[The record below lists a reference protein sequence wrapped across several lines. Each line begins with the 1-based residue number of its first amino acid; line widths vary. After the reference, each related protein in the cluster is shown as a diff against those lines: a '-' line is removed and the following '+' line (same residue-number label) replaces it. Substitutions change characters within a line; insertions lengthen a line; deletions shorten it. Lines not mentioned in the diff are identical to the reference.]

1 MPIITFWSETREE
14 TAKTL
19 SIVAAATHMA
29 INHQFK
35 ILVLSTAFE
44 DDTLENCF
52 WDMKEGKKS
61 KIKITD
67 TKKINIDSG
76 LEGLQKL
83 YMSNRLTPD
92 QISNYTKVV
101 FANNRLEVIP
111 ISKTTTYET
120 YEKTLKIYEDVI
132 EAANMYY
139 DYVFVDL
146 NKGFRYPELTKILDI
161 SDLIVVNLTQR
172 IKIID
177 NYMKLREENPMFKQ
191 PNVMLLLGRYDK
203 YSKYSAKNVS
213 RYMGEKK
220 LISTV
225 PYNTL
230 FFEACGEGDAAD
242 YFLKFKTT
250 DVKDRNGFFISE
262 IAKLNDNI
270 INTIQMLQ
278 RNKR

>member
-1 MPIITFWSETREE
+1 MSIITFWSETREE

-52 WDMKEGKKS
+52 WDIKQGKKN
-61 KIKITD
+61 KIKITE
-67 TKKINIDSG
+67 TKKVNIDSG

-83 YMSNRLTPD
+83 YMSNRLTPE
-92 QISNYTKVV
+92 QIPNYTKVV
-101 FANNRLEVIP
+101 FANNRLEVLP
-111 ISKTTTYET
+111 ISKATTYET
-120 YEKTLKIYEDVI
+120 YEKTLKLYEDI
-132 EAANMYY
+132 ILSANKYY
-139 DYVFVDL
+139 DFVFVDL
-146 NKGFRYPELTKILDI
+146 NKGFRYPELTKILEI

-177 NYMKLREENPMFKQ
+177 NFMKLREENQMFKKD
-191 PNVMLLLGRYDK
+191 NIMLLLGRYDK

-220 LISTV
+220 VINTI

-230 FFEACGEGDAAD
+230 FWESCGEGEVAD
-242 YFLKFKTT
+242 YFLKFKNI
-250 DVKDRNGFFISE
+250 DIKDRNGFFINE
-262 IAKLNDNI
+262 ISKLNENMI
-270 INTIQMLQ
+270 STIQMLQ

>member
-29 INHQFK
+29 INHQLK
-35 ILVLSTAFE
+35 ILILSTAFG

-52 WDMKEGKKS
+52 WDMKQGKKN
-61 KIKITD
+61 KIKITEQ
-67 TKKINIDSG
+67 KVNIDSG

-92 QISNYTKVV
+92 QIPNYTKVV
-101 FANNRLEVIP
+101 FANNRLEVLP

-120 YEKTLKIYEDVI
+120 YEKNLKLYEDII
-132 EAANMYY
+132 EAADRFY

-146 NKGFRYPELTKILDI
+146 NKGFRYPELTRILEK
-161 SDLIVVNLTQR
+161 SDLIVMNLTQR

-177 NYMKLREENPMFKQ
+177 SYMKLREENPMFRA
-191 PNVMLLLGRYDK
+191 PNVMLVLGRYDK

-230 FFEACGEGDAAD
+230 FFEACGEGDAAE

-250 DVKDRNGFFISE
+250 DVKDRNGFFVSE
-262 IAKLNDNI
+262 IAKLNENMLS
-270 INTIQMLQ
+270 TLQMLQ

>member
-1 MPIITFWSETREE
+1 MSIITFWSETREE

-29 INHQFK
+29 INHQLK

-52 WDMKEGKKS
+52 WDKKEEKKS
-61 KIKITD
+61 KIKITE
-67 TKKINIDSG
+67 KKINIDSG

-83 YMSNRLTPD
+83 YMSNRLTPE
-92 QISNYTKVV
+92 QIPDYTKVV
-101 FANNRLEVIP
+101 FANNRLEVLP
-111 ISKTTTYET
+111 ISKATTYET
-120 YEKTLKIYEDVI
+120 YEKTLKTYEDII
-132 EAANMYY
+132 ESANRYY
-139 DYVFVDL
+139 DFVFVDL

-161 SDLIVVNLTQR
+161 SDLVVVNLTQR
-172 IKIID
+172 VKIID
-177 NYMKLREENPMFKQ
+177 NFMKLRQENPIFKKD
-191 PNVMLLLGRYDK
+191 NVMILLGRYDK
-203 YSKYSAKNVS
+203 YSKYSAKNVT

-220 LISTV
+220 VINTV

-230 FFEACGEGDAAD
+230 FFEACGEGDVAD
-242 YFLKFKTT
+242 YFLKFKTM

-262 IAKLNDNI
+262 IARLNENM

>member
-29 INHQFK
+29 INHQYK
-35 ILVLSTAFE
+35 ILMLSTAFE

-52 WDMKEGKKS
+52 WDIKQGKKS
-61 KIKITD
+61 KIKITE
-67 TKKINIDSG
+67 KRINIDSG

-83 YMSNRLTPD
+83 YMSNRLTPE
-92 QISNYTKVV
+92 QITDYTKVV
-101 FANNRLEVIP
+101 FANSRLEILP
-111 ISKTTTYET
+111 ISKATSYET

-132 EAANMYY
+132 ESANRYY
-139 DYVFVDL
+139 DFVFVDL
-146 NKGFRYPELTKILDI
+146 NKGFRYPELTRILEI

-172 IKIID
+172 LKIID
-177 NYMKLREENPMFKQ
+177 NFMKLREENPMFKQ
-191 PNVMLLLGRYDK
+191 DKIMLLLGRYDK

-220 LISTV
+220 VINTV

-230 FFEACGEGDAAD
+230 FFEACGEGEVAD

-262 IAKLNDNI
+262 IARLNENMI
-270 INTIQMLQ
+270 STIQMLQ

>member
-1 MPIITFWSETREE
+1 MSIITFWSETREE

-19 SIVAAATHMA
+19 SIVASATHMA

-35 ILVLSTAFE
+35 ILILSTAFE

-52 WDMKEGKKS
+52 WDMKQGKKN

-67 TKKINIDSG
+67 NKRINIDSG

-83 YMSNRLTPD
+83 YMSNRLTPE
-92 QISNYTKVV
+92 QIPDYTKVV
-101 FANNRLEVIP
+101 FANNRLEVLP
-111 ISKTTTYET
+111 ICKTTTYET
-120 YEKTLKIYEDVI
+120 YEKTLKIYSDII
-132 EAANMYY
+132 ESANRFY
-139 DYVFVDL
+139 DFVFVDL
-146 NKGFRYPELTKILDI
+146 NKGFRYPELTRILEI
-161 SDLIVVNLTQR
+161 SDLVVVNLTQR
-172 IKIID
+172 LKIID
-177 NYMKLREENPMFKQ
+177 NYMKLRQENPMFKKD
-191 PNVMLLLGRYDK
+191 NIMLLLGRYDK

-220 LISTV
+220 IINTV

-230 FFEACGEGDAAD
+230 FFESCGEGDAAD

-250 DVKDRNGFFISE
+250 DIKDRNGFFVSE
-262 IAKLNDNI
+262 IGRLNENMI
-270 INTIQMLQ
+270 SSIQMLQ

>member
-1 MPIITFWSETREE
+1 MSIITFWSETREE

-29 INHQFK
+29 INHQYK
-35 ILVLSTAFE
+35 ILMLSTAFE

-52 WDMKEGKKS
+52 WDMKQGKKN
-61 KIKITD
+61 KIKIVD
-67 TKKINIDSG
+67 KKINIDSG

-83 YMSNRLTPD
+83 YMSNRLTPE
-92 QISNYTKVV
+92 QISDYTKVV
-101 FANNRLEVIP
+101 FANNRLEVLP
-111 ISKTTTYET
+111 ISRTSTYET
-120 YEKTLKIYEDVI
+120 YEKTLKIYEDII
-132 EAANMYY
+132 ESANRYY
-139 DYVFVDL
+139 DFVFVDL
-146 NKGFRYPELTKILDI
+146 NKGFRYPELTRILEI

-177 NYMKLREENPMFKQ
+177 NYMKLREENPIFKQ
-191 PNVMLLLGRYDK
+191 DNVMLLLGRYDK

-213 RYMGEKK
+213 RYMMEKK
-220 LISTV
+220 IINTV

-230 FFEACGEGDAAD
+230 FFEACGEGDAAE

-250 DVKDRNGFFISE
+250 DVKDRNGFFINE
-262 IAKLNDNI
+262 IAKLNENMI
-270 INTIQMLQ
+270 STIQMLQ

>member
-35 ILVLSTAFE
+35 ILMLSTAFE

-52 WDMKEGKKS
+52 WDMKQGKKN
-61 KIKITD
+61 KIKITE
-67 TKKINIDSG
+67 KKINIDSG

-83 YMSNRLTPD
+83 YMSNRLTPE
-92 QISNYTKVV
+92 QIPDYTKVV
-101 FANNRLEVIP
+101 FANNRLEVLP
-111 ISKTTTYET
+111 ISKATSYET
-120 YEKTLKIYEDVI
+120 YEKTLKIYEDII
-132 EAANMYY
+132 ESAARYY

-146 NKGFRYPELTKILDI
+146 NKGFRYPELTRILEI
-161 SDLIVVNLTQR
+161 SDLVVMNLTQR

-177 NYMKLREENPMFKQ
+177 NYMKLREENPMFKKD
-191 PNVMLLLGRYDK
+191 NVMLLLGRYDK

-220 LISTV
+220 IINTV

-230 FFEACGEGDAAD
+230 FFEACGEGTVAD
-242 YFLKFKTT
+242 YFLKFKKI
-250 DVKDRNGFFISE
+250 DIKDRNGFFISE
-262 IAKLNDNI
+262 IARLNENI

>member
-29 INHQFK
+29 INHQYK
-35 ILVLSTAFE
+35 ILMLSTAFE

-52 WDMKEGKKS
+52 WDIKQGKKN
-61 KIKITD
+61 KINITE
-67 TKKINIDSG
+67 KKINIDSG
-76 LEGLQKL
+76 LEGIQKL
-83 YMSNRLTPD
+83 YMSNRLTPE
-92 QISNYTKVV
+92 QISDYTKVV
-101 FANNRLEVIP
+101 FANNRLEVLP
-111 ISKTTTYET
+111 ISKSTEYVT
-120 YEKTLKIYEDVI
+120 YEKTLKIYEDII
-132 EAANMYY
+132 ESANRYY
-139 DYVFVDL
+139 DFVFVDL
-146 NKGFRYPELTKILDI
+146 NKGFRYPELTRILEI

-177 NYMKLREENPMFKQ
+177 NYIKLKEENPMFKQ
-191 PNVMLLLGRYDK
+191 DKVMLLLGRYDK

-220 LISTV
+220 IINTV

-230 FFEACGEGDAAD
+230 FFEACGEGEAAD

-262 IAKLNDNI
+262 IARLNENMI
-270 INTIQMLQ
+270 STIQMLQ

>member
-19 SIVAAATHMA
+19 SIVASATHMA
-29 INHQFK
+29 INHQYK
-35 ILVLSTAFE
+35 ILMLSTAFE

-52 WDMKEGKKS
+52 WDMKHGKKNKV
-61 KIKITD
+61 KIVE
-67 TKKINIDSG
+67 KKINIDSG

-83 YMSNRLTPD
+83 YMSNRLTPE
-92 QISNYTKVV
+92 QIPDDTKVV
-101 FANNRLEVIP
+101 FANNRLEVLP
-111 ISKTTTYET
+111 ICKTTTYET
-120 YEKTLKIYEDVI
+120 YEKTLKIYKDII
-132 EAANMYY
+132 ESANRYY
-139 DYVFVDL
+139 DFVFVDL
-146 NKGFRYPELTKILDI
+146 NKGFRYPELTKILEI
-161 SDLIVVNLTQR
+161 SDLIVVNLSQR

-177 NYMKLREENPMFKQ
+177 NYMKLREKNSIFKQ

-213 RYMGEKK
+213 RYMHEKK
-220 LISTV
+220 IINTV

-230 FFEACGEGDAAD
+230 FFEACGEGDVAE

-250 DVKDRNGFFISE
+250 DIQDRNGFFVNE
-262 IAKLNDNI
+262 IGKLNENMI
-270 INTIQMLQ
+270 STIQMLQ